1 MKKANVGAYIAAA
14 GKAKEIAPNS
24 VDALDKRIA
33 SKLAGPKYDDTPLF
47 KEKGG
52 KVGDIVTLPKEHDPT
67 SILNNFP
74 KGDYKILRVKKG
86 TDTVPEGF
94 YEVEN
99 KGGRKIW
106 LAKTRFSKPTSKSGK
121 MKKSNTY
128 SYLKKAQIK
137 KVEVD
142 LRGKI
147 FDIPGDELLS
157 GVYVKGGKKLTP
169 MAKKVMAKKTDAEAL
184 RNKIIKYATAFYK
197 KEYDSKIEPGMLAEI
212 KTSDIKKFSECGLSE
227 EMIMVFY
234 AGWKSI
240 KAVKCDGEF
249 NYGMAGGVFSYRE
262 DYVAELIKEAL
273 EFCKNKTFEIG
284 FKYPS
289 FNWKKAGMIKPKTEV
304 IDSPKYDTSRI
315 KGKQSIVK
323 VTRFLYKGYPMTS
336 VSSVGDIE
344 NGKRKAD
351 YGKVELLDPTIN
363 NFNSSYLAVVS
374 RNIDALFD
382 LSKALLGQKESYVK
396 DFDFLVQSKTFGIQA
411 LERFDIKFRKGG
423 YMVEGGKTYS
433 QKQEEL
439 KENLKNISE
448 KEKRETFKKAF
459 GYEYD
464 GEFNAN
470 GQKVRQHPLPLDIA
484 YKVALYTLERREKA
498 PMSSKAHGGRTA
510 SNLLGSKLSKSYPEF
525 ESTIPWMGGKLSLY
539 TVFNEKTDKNWRKEA
554 NKFMDAE
561 RRRGRSSYLK
571 EEGHLHGLYLKAH
584 FATGGNMYNQKGKY
598 VYVPMSTYR
607 GDMLEI
613 GSAYTTL
620 DDAKDW
626 IRKKEQ
632 KDTTIDSKS
641 IETMLKEPKEQVY
654 SMEQIDEKAL
664 HFSYP
669 MAGNYAYII
678 IETKLEGSTYAEGGK
693 LKNGD
698 VVEVKPPNY
707 GYDSTYYVVS
717 DKAGYD
723 EDGFL
728 ISQTSKRLSDVF
740 EEEQLEK
747 LYAKGGSIKKQVR
760 LEDGKMYNEV
770 VYRKKDLKGKPTNET
785 YVEYELVDK
794 KAKGG
799 QVGDVVY
806 FKSGRNKDKIK
817 SGEIYRKF
825 DNEYAVMS
833 NFSQELVDKSD
844 LVDAPKTKTK
854 KFLGFF
860 KDGGSI
866 SMAEYGK
873 MCDC

>member
-396 DFDFLVQSKTFGIQA
+396 DFDFLVQSKTFGIAA
-411 LERFDIKFRKGG
+411 LERFDIKFK
-423 YMVEGGKTYS
+423 EGGKVSPGRMAEGGMIGHGLRLGDCITH
-433 QKQEEL
+433 QGVREIHV
-439 KENLKNISE
+439 ENKG
-448 KEKRETFKKAF
+448 KKYVVHLPS
-459 GYEYD
+459 GTRTDYED
-464 GEFNAN
+464 VKASM
-470 GQKVRQHPLPLDIA
+470 
-484 YKVALYTLERREKA
+484 KA

-717 DKAGYD
+717 DKVGYN

-740 EEEQLEK
+740 EEEELEK